1 MSSFDWSIQCDEAVS
16 KTLTDA
22 ERVELEAWFEQQTRN
37 AWQDMEDA
45 TQQGQDDEQ
54 ILRGEF

>member
-16 KTLTDA
+16 GTLTDA

-45 TQQGQDDEQ
+45 AQQGEDDFQ
-54 ILRGEF
+54 IQMGEV

>member
-1 MSSFDWSIQCDEAVS
+1 MSSFVWSIQCDEAVS
-16 KTLTDA
+16 ETLTDA

-45 TQQGQDDEQ
+45 AQQGQDDEQ
-54 ILRGEF
+54 ILRGAF